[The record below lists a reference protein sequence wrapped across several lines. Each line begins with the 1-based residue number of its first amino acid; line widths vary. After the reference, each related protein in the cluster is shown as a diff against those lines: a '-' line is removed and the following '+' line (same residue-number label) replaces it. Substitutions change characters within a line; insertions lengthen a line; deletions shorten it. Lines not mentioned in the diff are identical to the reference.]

1 MMERAEDLRLSLSL
15 SSPLIAPRTHHVAML
30 FHAPPEKRFL
40 EMPLLPAAK
49 RSEVV
54 AAEEERAGLRGG
66 GGSDE
71 EDGGCGIDGS
81 RKKLRLSKDQ
91 SAVLEDSFREHPT
104 LNPRQK
110 ATLAQQLGLR
120 PRQVEVWFQNRRAR
134 TKLKQTEVD
143 CEFLKRCCET
153 LTEENRRLQKEVQE
167 LRALKLVSPHLYM
180 NMSPPTTLTMCPS
193 CERVSNTNNNS
204 SAAADRRGISG
215 VVAIGGA
222 GIEQEWLGSFWPAVV
237 VFAGGPAGSWA

>member
-1 MMERAEDLRLSLSL
+1 MMERAEDLGLSLSL
-15 SSPLIAPRTHHVAML
+15 SSSLAPHTHHVAML
-30 FHAPPEKRFL
+30 LRSPEKRFM
-40 EMPLLPAAK
+40 EMPLLPAK
-49 RSEVV
+49 RSEL
-54 AAEEERAGLRGG
+54 AAEEGLR

-91 SAVLEDSFREHPT
+91 SAVLENSFREHPT
-104 LNPRQK
+104 LNTRQK

-180 NMSPPTTLTMCPS
+180 HMSPPTTLTMCPS
-193 CERVSNTNNNS
+193 CERVSNANS
-204 SAAADRRGISG
+204 TGTADRRSG
-215 VVAIGGA
+215 TVNTASEVPICHRP
-222 GIEQEWLGSFWPAVV
+222 IAVR
-237 VFAGGPAGSWA
+237 PQQS

>member
-1 MMERAEDLRLSLSL
+1 
-15 SSPLIAPRTHHVAML
+15 
-30 FHAPPEKRFL
+30 
-40 EMPLLPAAK
+40 MPLLPAK
-49 RSEVV
+49 RSSE
-54 AAEEERAGLRGG
+54 AAGDDSSLL

-71 EDGGCGIDGS
+71 EDGGCGVDGS

-110 ATLAQQLGLR
+110 AALAQQLGLR
-120 PRQVEVWFQNRRAR
+120 SRQVEVWFQNRRAR

-167 LRALKLVSPHLYM
+167 LRALKLVSPRHYM
-180 NMSPPTTLTMCPS
+180 HMSPPTTLTMCPS
-193 CERVSNTNNNS
+193 CERVSNKNNNNNNNNS
-204 SAAADRRGISG
+204 SAAADRRGD
-215 VVAIGGA
+215 VAICHRP
-222 GIEQEWLGSFWPAVV
+222 IAVR
-237 VFAGGPAGSWA
+237 PQQS

>member
-1 MMERAEDLRLSLSL
+1 MMERAEDLGLSLSL
-15 SSPLIAPRTHHVAML
+15 SSSLATPRTHHHVAAML
-30 FHAPPEKRFL
+30 LRSPEKRFL
-40 EMPLLPAAK
+40 EMPLLPAK
-49 RSEVV
+49 RSEV
-54 AAEEERAGLRGG
+54 AGEEGLR

-71 EDGGCGIDGS
+71 EDGGCGLDGS

-110 ATLAQQLGLR
+110 AALAQQLDLR

-180 NMSPPTTLTMCPS
+180 HMSPPTTLTMCPS
-193 CERVSNTNNNS
+193 CERVSS
-204 SAAADRRGISG
+204 SAAASSDRRAST
-215 VVAIGGA
+215 AAGA
-222 GIEQEWLGSFWPAVV
+222 AVCHRPIAV
-237 VFAGGPAGSWA
+237 RPQQS